1 MCSVEEKDKGGS
13 EFLHCKDPA
22 NVFRYLEIDHTK
34 ETDSQFEIFWKQT
47 RLYENFNHDSYPS
60 HFLIW
65 EKLRIY
71 EFCAILMLLTQGY
84 QMVLP
89 KVHILFF

>member
-1 MCSVEEKDKGGS
+1 MVSI
-13 EFLHCKDPA
+13 P
-22 NVFRYLEIDHTK
+22 
-34 ETDSQFEIFWKQT
+34 QFEMFWKQT

-71 EFCAILMLLTQGY
+71 RFCAILMLLMQAY

-89 KVHILFF
+89 KVHILFSIGQE